1 MNELEPPP
9 RLRPS
14 RLRPILG
21 TVAGAAAGFAFYI
34 FFGCDSG

>member
-1 MNELEPPP
+1 MKDLDPPP

-14 RLRPILG
+14 RLRLIIG
-21 TVAGAAAGFAFYI
+21 TIVGAGAGFAFYI